1 MYTVKLVGFVA
12 ALGLATVSAAA
23 PPAAPAA
30 KAGSVD
36 DRPWA
41 RGVSQERQHAALLL
55 FREGNAALKESLF
68 LKATQKYREAL
79 KEWDHPAVHY
89 NLALALVNLDQPVET
104 YEHLEAAL
112 KYGAAPLDS
121 DKFDQARRYKSLV
134 EKQLARIDVVCNE
147 PGALVKMDGVTLFTA
162 PGSHKALI
170 RAGPHT
176 IIAAKEGFITVE
188 ESKVLPAGMESKFD
202 LKLDVASAKTVYKTL
217 WPSYVQWLV
226 IGGGVALAGTGL
238 AMHLA
243 AGGSYDAYDADIA
256 SCASTGGGF
265 CQPSGAIVSR
275 KQAGDTLQP
284 LAFVFYGLGGAA
296 IVTGAILAYIN
307 RPIAYTVTT
316 GTEVKASLWPSV
328 SPDGV
333 GARFHLA
340 F

>member
-1 MYTVKLVGFVA
+1 MKLTRHTVKLVGLAALLWASVA
-12 ALGLATVSAAA
+12 AAQG
-23 PPAAPAA
+23 
-30 KAGSVD
+30 GD
-36 DRPWA
+36 ERPWA
-41 RGVSQERQHAALLL
+41 KGVSQERQHNALLL

-79 KEWDHPAVHY
+79 AQWDHPAVHY

-112 KYGAAPLDS
+112 KYGPAPLDS

-134 EKQLARIDVVCNE
+134 EKQLARIDIVCNE

-162 PGSHKALI
+162 PGEHKALI

-176 IIAAKEGFITVE
+176 IIAAKEGYITVE
-188 ESKVLPAGMESKFD
+188 ESKVLPAGVESKLE
-202 LKLDVASAKTVYKTL
+202 LKLDMASLKTVYKTL

-226 IGGGVALAGTGL
+226 LGGGVAFAGAGL
-238 AMHLA
+238 ALHLG
-243 AGGSYDAYDADIA
+243 AGGSYKAYDADIK
-256 SCASTGGGF
+256 SCAGMGTGF
-265 CQPSGAIVSR
+265 CQPSGAILER
-275 KQAGDTLQP
+275 KQAGDTMQP
-284 LAFVFYGLGGAA
+284 LGFVFYGLGGAA
-296 IVTGAILAYIN
+296 VVTGAILAYIN

-328 SPDGV
+328 SPDGA